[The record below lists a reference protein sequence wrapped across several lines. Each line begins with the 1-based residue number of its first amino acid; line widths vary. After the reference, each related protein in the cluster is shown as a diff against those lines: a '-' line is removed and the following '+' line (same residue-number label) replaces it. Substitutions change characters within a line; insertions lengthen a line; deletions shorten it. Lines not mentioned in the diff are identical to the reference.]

1 MITAEAG
8 TVRESLLLNRN
19 MINKARKTKG
29 HVDIDK
35 NAVTAC
41 GLAEGGGEVELVI
54 VGAWQTHFYG
64 LSKSHETASFK
75 CLKLKGAAL
84 GAVVHS
90 ASSKPLL

>member
-1 MITAEAG
+1 MFPLITVEAG

-35 NAVTAC
+35 NALTAC

-54 VGAWQTHFYG
+54 VLAAWQTHVYG
-64 LSKSHETASFK
+64 LRKAMRQLRL
-75 CLKLKGAAL
+75 C
-84 GAVVHS
+84 V
-90 ASSKPLL
+90 